1 MFHAGL
7 FQHCTSVPVFVVK
20 DRVYFGKCP
29 YVHVVAWG
37 AGNKLSDAQKEVL
50 EKQRRIEKQ
59 RMEREKRQFVRNYR
73 MQRELNNQRNAEP
86 PSQTT
91 QGGNP
96 TADSNSNPPA
106 AAGGTIDPTLFHSIH
121 AALRTNERHTLDVA
135 ISEAALVGLSWPP
148 AVQSVRTRLG
158 SAVGYTDQM
167 ILARLNVHW
176 FNNQALVAGIRARIA
191 RARLSF
197 V

>member
-1 MFHAGL
+1 MVNQLKAQAKAMIKNKNLPATERNLMLNFLVFLEDFQLSVPTVCCYQFPKTTMGKDAKNLSAKVCQSFLLLSLGLCHRVQDYWTHMFHAGL
-7 FQHCTSVPVFVVK
+7 FQHCTSMPVFVVEE
-20 DRVYFGKCP
+20 RVYFGKCP

-91 QGGNP
+91 
-96 TADSNSNPPA
+96 
-106 AAGGTIDPTLFHSIH
+106 
-121 AALRTNERHTLDVA
+121 
-135 ISEAALVGLSWPP
+135 
-148 AVQSVRTRLG
+148 
-158 SAVGYTDQM
+158 
-167 ILARLNVHW
+167 
-176 FNNQALVAGIRARIA
+176 
-191 RARLSF
+191 
-197 V
+197 